1 MSEERVT
8 IRELTHDSRRVFER
22 LQHER
27 RLVITNAGRVV
38 GVLNAPDPDETQLEE
53 WVAAGEAPKDW
64 QERQR
69 KLREFLRSTPVRT
82 VEPGTADGSNAVL
95 ADREETDR

>member
-1 MSEERVT
+1 MSDERVS

-38 GVLNAPDPDETQLEE
+38 GVLNAPDPDEAQLDE
-53 WVAAGEAPKDW
+53 WVAAGEAPEDW
-64 QERQR
+64 QQRQQE
-69 KLREFLRSTPVRT
+69 LRDFLRSTSART
-82 VEPGTADGSNAVL
+82 ADPGSRDGSNAVL
-95 ADREETDR
+95 ADREEADR